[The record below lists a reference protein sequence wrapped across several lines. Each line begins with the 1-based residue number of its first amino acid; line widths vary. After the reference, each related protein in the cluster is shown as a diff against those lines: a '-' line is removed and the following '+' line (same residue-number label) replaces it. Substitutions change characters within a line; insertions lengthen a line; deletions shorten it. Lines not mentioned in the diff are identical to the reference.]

1 MVFVLE
7 FFLIAKQLDLR
18 INMIRKKR
26 ESFLFPMRYVLHQNT
41 FLIYNVSCTLDMLV
55 WSVDLWISS
64 DFVLKNKLIL
74 NSKKIS
80 QNLLKIECALQEL
93 LQNTDSY
100 LIFDSLANH
109 SNSFPKGVEN
119 SSKTYEISNVRV
131 NCLLSQG
138 GLWVWSFLILVL
150 LNGY

>member
-1 MVFVLE
+1 
-7 FFLIAKQLDLR
+7 
-18 INMIRKKR
+18 MIG
-26 ESFLFPMRYVLHQNT
+26 
-41 FLIYNVSCTLDMLV
+41 
-55 WSVDLWISS
+55 DLWISS

-80 QNLLKIECALQEL
+80 QNLLKIESALQEL

-109 SNSFPKGVEN
+109 WNSFPKGVEN

-131 NCLLSQG
+131 NCLLSQS
-138 GLWVWSFLILVL
+138 GL
-150 LNGY
+150 